1 MIIIY
6 SVRILNIIE
15 VIAKTSIS
23 KIAKCLTLPPTVLD
37 SSFCQVHHLPQK
49 MLVKKKS
56 VRILILTKHTHIQ
69 PHISPIPSFLTTK
82 KNPHSH
88 SFHYITDLMVFF
100 ITPVF
105 TYYYIRHTDTYRQ
118 HTHAPTYVKG
128 LAQPPNCFFGCKLG
142 NFAKPCQLSESRH
155 LSGNQ
160 ITERH
165 RLRLVSV
172 YCSILRP

>member
-1 MIIIY
+1 MPNPA
-6 SVRILNIIE
+6 SHCTRQFILP
-15 VIAKTSIS
+15 SS
-23 KIAKCLTLPPTVLD
+23 SPPPKNVSQKKV
-37 SSFCQVHHLPQK
+37 SSNFNTHE
-49 MLVKKKS
+49 
-56 VRILILTKHTHIQ
+56 THTY
-69 PHISPIPSFLTTK
+69 TTTYITYPLFFNDE